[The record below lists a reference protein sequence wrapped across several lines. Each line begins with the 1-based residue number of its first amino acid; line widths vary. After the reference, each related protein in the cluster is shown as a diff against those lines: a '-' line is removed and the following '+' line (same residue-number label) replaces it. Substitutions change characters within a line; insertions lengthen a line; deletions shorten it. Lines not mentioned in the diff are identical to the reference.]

1 VLFFSCGPNWSFLG
15 KNDLQSCETPHWRF
29 VTCHSDKSI
38 SSLKSNAHLYD
49 FQCLWFHGRDNIGNI
64 IFLPSHIPLSC
75 KWYPH
80 FTIVHTCMHLQ
91 IKTYVPC
98 ITKCNIW
105 LLCHLHGKAKKAYI
119 RKHCFLH
126 TISNLHN
133 YYMPLSI
140 NRWDLCHWRHIT
152 EHIKQY
158 MEWYMCKC

>member
-105 LLCHLHGKAKKAYI
+105 LLCHLHGKAKKHIYESIASCI
-119 RKHCFLH
+119 QFQICTIIICHCRSTDETYAIEDTLLN
-126 TISNLHN
+126 I
-133 YYMPLSI
+133 
-140 NRWDLCHWRHIT
+140 
-152 EHIKQY
+152 
-158 MEWYMCKC
+158 